1 MRWAILIDF
10 SLTVKA
16 AARMCVQF
24 MKNLTVYTLN
34 SHLLTL
40 KAHNHNMYVFCRPLE
55 YLSTALAKNHAKP
68 AKGDTSHVTKMNI
81 FCFSQL
87 IMS

>member
-1 MRWAILIDF
+1 MHSFEVDIKI
-10 SLTVKA
+10 
-16 AARMCVQF
+16 CPP
-24 MKNLTVYTLN
+24 KNSDVHRVEAEMN
-34 SHLLTL
+34 ITL
-40 KAHNHNMYVFCRPLE
+40 KGWLILM
-55 YLSTALAKNHAKP
+55 LSTALAKNHAKP

>member
-1 MRWAILIDF
+1 MMLLADR
-10 SLTVKA
+10 TVVA
-16 AARMCVQF
+16 AL
-24 MKNLTVYTLN
+24 NGTL
-34 SHLLTL
+34 SSQCFFTYYKDL
-40 KAHNHNMYVFCRPLE
+40 YV
-55 YLSTALAKNHAKP
+55 LSTALAKNHAKP

>member
-1 MRWAILIDF
+1 MAWNERLSPVKHDYIIQDKILLWFQI
-10 SLTVKA
+10 
-16 AARMCVQF
+16 
-24 MKNLTVYTLN
+24 
-34 SHLLTL
+34 
-40 KAHNHNMYVFCRPLE
+40 
-55 YLSTALAKNHAKP
+55 LSTALAKNHAKP

>member
-1 MRWAILIDF
+1 MPLGDFKCANIVTEIQLCEMHNIRKLCNLQGFHILYISCMSYSKLGQSRSF
-10 SLTVKA
+10 QNV
-16 AARMCVQF
+16 
-24 MKNLTVYTLN
+24 
-34 SHLLTL
+34 
-40 KAHNHNMYVFCRPLE
+40 
-55 YLSTALAKNHAKP
+55 LSTALAKNHAKP

>member
-1 MRWAILIDF
+1 ME
-10 SLTVKA
+10 
-16 AARMCVQF
+16 
-24 MKNLTVYTLN
+24 
-34 SHLLTL
+34 
-40 KAHNHNMYVFCRPLE
+40 HNNIEIKGV
-55 YLSTALAKNHAKP
+55 LSTALAKDHAKP